1 LATLINARNTLSAA
15 GFAPLKIV
23 LLCGA
28 ILFSSF
34 AGADS
39 LLKEGI
45 TPATDTS
52 QIPNAAKLRKDT
64 VVAGISEPQGIFNP
78 YFFVNGWDENVTNVI
93 FARLVDWNNHGE
105 SVPGLAESWTVSP
118 DGKTYVIKLRPNL
131 KFSDGS
137 PLTAEDIAFTLTVLY
152 DPKYDGDTD
161 ITLAHITGGDA
172 YKSGKADSISGLKV
186 IDPLTLQVS
195 TDEPGAT
202 TLQKLGGPVLSK
214 AYYGKNYSRGNLDY
228 LRTLHGKPLGNGPYV
243 YEKYIPG
250 QEIRF
255 HANANYYKGVPPT
268 PRFIYRVTNPSTNF
282 QLFQTGET
290 DYDAFTSRPD
300 DIEQL
305 QMLGFANINLYGSSD
320 YSKIEFNFKKP
331 QLQDVKVRQA
341 LIYGLDRQKLIDVVY
356 QGYGVVATE
365 PVAPIS
371 WAYNIDGVNSYKYDA
386 AQAKKLLDEAGW
398 KVGSDGIRLKDGKR
412 LELTLLVSKK
422 VLNDALI
429 PIAKENYQQ
438 IGVLLKPQVLDFNA
452 LMSQYKSGNYDLVS
466 FSTSTLNDPHDGVWS
481 YYSQESAA
489 SGNHY
494 NNPQVDTLIEQGN
507 ALLDVEKRK
516 PVYHQLYKVMAEDP
530 PMILLGY
537 RKILSASSARVT
549 GFNPD
554 IYNGLTG
561 SLPDVNIVN

>member
-1 LATLINARNTLSAA
+1 MAKSLHYSKHRGLPRFT
-15 GFAPLKIV
+15 PLKLA
-23 LLCGA
+23 LLCGSL
-28 ILFSSF
+28 LFSSL
-34 AGADS
+34 AGADD

-45 TPATDTS
+45 TPATDAS
-52 QIPNAAKLRKDT
+52 QIPAAAKLRKDT

-93 FARLVDWNNHGE
+93 FARLIDLDSHGE
-105 SVPGLAESWTVSP
+105 SIPGLAESWKVSE
-118 DGKTYVIKLRPNL
+118 DGKTYTIKLRPNL
-131 KFSDGS
+131 TFSDRS
-137 PLTAEDIAFTLTVLY
+137 PLTAEDVAFTLTVLY

-161 ITLAHITGGDA
+161 ISLAHIVGGDD
-172 YKSGKADSISGLKV
+172 YKAGKADNVSGLKV
-186 IDPLTLQVS
+186 IDPQTLQI
-195 TDEPGAT
+195 TTTEAGAT
-202 TLQKLGGPVLSK
+202 TLQKIGGPVLSK
-214 AYYGKNYSRGNLDY
+214 AYYGKAYSRGNLDD

-255 HANANYYKGVPPT
+255 HANTHYYKGVPPT

-305 QMLGFANINLYGSSD
+305 KLLGFANINLYGSSD
-320 YSKIEFNFKKP
+320 YSKIEFNFRRP
-331 QLQDVKVRQA
+331 ALQDVKVRQA

-356 QGYGVVATE
+356 QGYGTVANE
-365 PVAPIS
+365 PISPIS
-371 WAYNIDGVNSYKYDA
+371 WAYNAEGVNPYKYDA

-398 KVGSDGIRLKDGKR
+398 KVGSDGIREKDGKR

-429 PIAKENYQQ
+429 PIAKENYRQ

-452 LMSQYKSGNYDLVS
+452 LMSQRKSGNYDLVS
-466 FSTSTLNDPHDGVWS
+466 FSTSTLNDPHDGVWDF
-481 YYSQESAA
+481 YSKEAA
-489 SGNHY
+489 TQGGYS
-494 NNPQVDTLIEQGN
+494 NPQVDELIHQAN
-507 ALLDVEKRK
+507 AELDIEKRK
-516 PVYHQLYKVMAEDP
+516 PIYHKLYQVLANDP
-530 PMILLGY
+530 PVILLAN
-537 RKILSASSARVT
+537 RKILSASSARVS
-549 GFNPD
+549 GFKPD

-561 SLPDVNIVN
+561 SLPDVKVVK